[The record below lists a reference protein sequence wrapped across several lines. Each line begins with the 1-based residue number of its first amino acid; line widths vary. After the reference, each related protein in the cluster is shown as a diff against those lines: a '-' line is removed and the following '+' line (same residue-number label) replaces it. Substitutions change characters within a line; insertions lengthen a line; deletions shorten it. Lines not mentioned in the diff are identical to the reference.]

1 MDSKSLSSHSLGTS
15 LHSINLSAMSDS
27 SLIYCS
33 CWDPRN
39 LGPKKLV
46 KTNLFSLSGRKP
58 TLSPISAAL
67 KERNYF
73 LPPQIKPLGGPRGP
87 VFSKKTTPK
96 EKKAP
101 KETIK
106 ISPGFTY
113 SRSDEEISVLLG
125 DEMFERP
132 KKSNEEHMVKLIL
145 PRTWI
150 QIEMTDVIAD
160 LENQITEL
168 TTVIEQMSR
177 DHQNTQKLLTD
188 EMEHRYNDLQKEYEN
203 SKRELKLAHDGEIAA
218 LEEKYKS
225 SLKSEKNI
233 AQGKLESMVK
243 EYKYL
248 KNMFRMYQDSI
259 SDEMEEKWSR
269 RKIEWEKSE
278 KMEREKILLQQKYR
292 LTKKFEVDVEEEK
305 RKIEELHIQAC
316 EKFSKE
322 REAFLKQHEMDM
334 LHLEELQKAKE
345 AVEEELQA
353 QSLILESLNTSLY
366 QSQVDLQK
374 EKNHAINLERIL
386 QQKLIDVEEKYKFM
400 VQNLTDENLDLRHLL
415 ILKNE
420 ELFQERSK
428 RSARE
433 DSFVYHDDLLTEN
446 ENLDTEQKS

>member
-1 MDSKSLSSHSLGTS
+1 
-15 LHSINLSAMSDS
+15 MSDS

-39 LGPKKLV
+39 LGPRKLV
-46 KTNLFSLSGRKP
+46 KTSLISLSARKP
-58 TLSPISAAL
+58 KLSPISSAL

-73 LPPQIKPLGGPRGP
+73 LPPQIKPLSGPRRQ
-87 VFSKKTTPK
+87 VLSKKSTLQK

-101 KETIK
+101 EDTIK

-113 SRSDEEISVLLG
+113 SRSDEEISVILG
-125 DEMFERP
+125 DEMFERS
-132 KKSNEEHMVKLIL
+132 KKSKEEQTVKLML
-145 PRTWI
+145 PR
-150 QIEMTDVIAD
+150 TDVIAD

-188 EMEHRYNDLQKEYEN
+188 EMEHRYNDLYKEFEN
-203 SKRELKLAHDGEIAA
+203 NKRELKEAHDKELAA
-218 LEEKYKS
+218 LEEKYKTT
-225 SLKSEKNI
+225 LKIEKTV

-269 RKIEWEKSE
+269 RKTEWEKSE

-305 RKIEELHIQAC
+305 RKIEKLHIQAC
-316 EKFSKE
+316 EKFNKE
-322 REAFLKQHEMDM
+322 REAFLKQHEIDM
-334 LHLEELQKAKE
+334 LNLEELQKAKE
-345 AVEEELQA
+345 AVEGELQA
-353 QSLILESLNTSLY
+353 QSLILEALNTSLY

-374 EKNHAINLERIL
+374 EKNHAANMEKVL
-386 QQKLIDVEEKYKFM
+386 QQKLIEVEEKYKHM
-400 VQNLTDENLDLRHLL
+400 VQSLTDENLDLRHML

-420 ELFQERSK
+420 ELFTEKSR
-428 RSARE
+428 RNTRE
-433 DSFVYHDDLLTEN
+433 DSFVYHDLLSETDED
-446 ENLDTEQKS
+446 LDTEQKG

>member
-1 MDSKSLSSHSLGTS
+1 
-15 LHSINLSAMSDS
+15 MSDS

-39 LGPKKLV
+39 LGPRKLV
-46 KTNLFSLSGRKP
+46 KTSPFSLPRRKP
-58 TLSPISAAL
+58 KGQVLF
-67 KERNYF
+67 R
-73 LPPQIKPLGGPRGP
+73 
-87 VFSKKTTPK
+87 KKTLQK

-101 KETIK
+101 EDTIK

-113 SRSDEEISVLLG
+113 SRSDEEISVILG
-125 DEMFERP
+125 DEMFERS
-132 KKSNEEHMVKLIL
+132 KKSKEENMVKRVL
-145 PRTWI
+145 PR
-150 QIEMTDVIAD
+150 TDVIAD

-177 DHQNTQKLLTD
+177 DHQSTQKLLTD
-188 EMEHRYNDLQKEYEN
+188 EMEHRYNDLHKEYEN
-203 SKRELKLAHDGEIAA
+203 SKRELKEAHDKELAA
-218 LEEKYKS
+218 LEEKYKTTMKTE
-225 SLKSEKNI
+225 KSV

-269 RKIEWEKSE
+269 RKVEWEKNE
-278 KMEREKILLQQKYR
+278 KTEREKILLQQKYR

-305 RKIEELHIQAC
+305 RRIEELHIQAC
-316 EKFSKE
+316 EKFNEEK
-322 REAFLKQHEMDM
+322 EAFIKQHEIDM
-334 LHLEELQKAKE
+334 LNLEELQKAKE

-374 EKNHAINLERIL
+374 EKNHAINLEQLL
-386 QQKLIDVEEKYKFM
+386 QRKLTEVEEKYKHTI
-400 VQNLTDENLDLRHLL
+400 QNLTEENLDLRHML

-420 ELFQERSK
+420 ELLAERNK
-428 RSARE
+428 RNTRE
-433 DSFVYHDDLLTEN
+433 ESFVYHDLLTEN
-446 ENLDTEQKS
+446 ETVDPEQGS

>member
-1 MDSKSLSSHSLGTS
+1 
-15 LHSINLSAMSDS
+15 MSDS

-39 LGPKKLV
+39 LGPRKLV
-46 KTNLFSLSGRKP
+46 KTSLISLSARKP
-58 TLSPISAAL
+58 KRQVL
-67 KERNYF
+67 
-73 LPPQIKPLGGPRGP
+73 
-87 VFSKKTTPK
+87 SKKSTLQK

-101 KETIK
+101 EDTIK

-113 SRSDEEISVLLG
+113 SRSDEEISVILG
-125 DEMFERP
+125 DEMFERS
-132 KKSNEEHMVKLIL
+132 KKSKEEQTVKLML
-145 PRTWI
+145 PR
-150 QIEMTDVIAD
+150 TDVIAD

-188 EMEHRYNDLQKEYEN
+188 EMEHRYNDLYKEFEN
-203 SKRELKLAHDGEIAA
+203 NKRELKEAHDKELAA
-218 LEEKYKS
+218 LEEKYKTT
-225 SLKSEKNI
+225 LKIEKTV

-269 RKIEWEKSE
+269 RKTEWEKSE

-305 RKIEELHIQAC
+305 RKIEKLHIQAC
-316 EKFSKE
+316 EKFNKE
-322 REAFLKQHEMDM
+322 REAFLKQHEIDM
-334 LHLEELQKAKE
+334 LNLEELQKAKE
-345 AVEEELQA
+345 AVEGELQA
-353 QSLILESLNTSLY
+353 QSLILEALNTSLY

-374 EKNHAINLERIL
+374 EKNHAANMEKVL
-386 QQKLIDVEEKYKFM
+386 QQKLIEVEEKYKHM
-400 VQNLTDENLDLRHLL
+400 VQSLTDENLDLRHML

-420 ELFQERSK
+420 ELFTEKSR
-428 RSARE
+428 RNTRE
-433 DSFVYHDDLLTEN
+433 DSFVYHDLLSETDED
-446 ENLDTEQKS
+446 LDTEQKG